1 MNEDI
6 QINNHGLLYTFWKE
20 RDGSMPNVTFTIT
33 EVDVKANDTTIIYH
47 AVGTAKSLY
56 MSIGRFLL
64 QYVQAGRDHVGG
76 DDNVNEGESW
86 LCLLNN
92 QTTKIKSVVWRH
104 VVYDMGITECR
115 SPIDYFLKNFQ
126 KLDESDCQNNN
137 LSEYN
142 HIGTDMNRLNETNK
156 DIFNKLERGSDYNY
170 YYVTYDYQKTGRRG
184 YGKGSIVLGFS
195 KRDYFSI
202 RQAEKII
209 SNALKEFRIRN
220 KGIVISNWIEISKE
234 HFDSEY
240 ENSEKIFV

>member
-33 EVDVKANDTTIIYH
+33 EVDVKANGTTIIYH

-56 MSIGRFLL
+56 MPIGRFLL
-64 QYVQAGRDHVGG
+64 QYVQAGRDHFGGAAVGLAFLG
-76 DDNVNEGESW
+76 ISQAGRDHVG
-86 LCLLNN
+86 
-92 QTTKIKSVVWRH
+92 WRH
-104 VVYDMGITECR
+104 VVYDMGITKCC

-126 KLDESDCQNNN
+126 KLDENDCQNNN

-170 YYVTYDYQKTGRRG
+170 YYVTYDYQKMGRRG

-209 SNALKEFRIRN
+209 GNALKKFRIRN